1 MAEIRKFFGL
11 SYLLTWVLLAPWFY
25 LFNVVFQG
33 SAPWWL
39 WLWVPLAVI
48 GGWGP
53 TVAAL
58 TLTARAE
65 DRDAVRRLLRSLV
78 NWRVPL
84 RWYLFALF
92 LPPTATAVSILLVD
106 PNPTSWQRFAFG
118 DVVRQLPVAYALAL
132 PFGPMGEELGWRGYA
147 LPRLLDRIGPIRA
160 ALVIGVMWTFW
171 HGPMMLFMP
180 GASIPAFM
188 GLTPFS
194 VAVYLGQ
201 ITAWSAIITLIYVR
215 TGGNILLA
223 VLAHL
228 AFNTAASVVF
238 AGLPTFTP
246 DRVRQ
251 IYLMNVAVLGIVGLG
266 CMFWLGRSGTR
277 GTGPNNGLQRTALR
291 AAAEAER

>member
-25 LFNVVFQG
+25 LFNIVFRG
-33 SAPWWL
+33 SPPWWL
-39 WLWVPLAVI
+39 WLWVPFAFI

-58 TLTARAE
+58 ILTARAE
-65 DRDAVRRLLRSLV
+65 GRDAVRRLLRSLV

-84 RWYLFALF
+84 PWYLFALF
-92 LPPTATAVSILLVD
+92 LPPAATAVSILLVD
-106 PNPTSWQRFAFG
+106 RNPTSWQRFAFG
-118 DVVRQLPVAYALAL
+118 DVVRKLPIAYGLAL
-132 PFGPMGEELGWRGYA
+132 PFGPLGEELGWRGYA
-147 LPRLLDRIGPIRA
+147 LPRLLGRIGPIGA

-228 AFNTAASVVF
+228 AFNTAESIVF

-251 IYLMNVAVLGIVGLG
+251 IYLTNVAVLGVVGLG
-266 CMFWLGRSGTR
+266 CLFLLGRSSSLGAR
-277 GTGPNNGLQRTALR
+277 PNNGLQRTD
-291 AAAEAER
+291 

>member
-25 LFNVVFQG
+25 LFTVFFHG
-33 SAPWWL
+33 SSPWWL
-39 WLWVPLAVI
+39 WLWVPFAFI

-53 TVAAL
+53 TAAAL
-58 TLTARAE
+58 ILTASAE
-65 DRDAVRRLLRSLV
+65 GREGVRRLLRSLV

-84 RWYLFALF
+84 RWYLFALV
-92 LPPTATAVSILLVD
+92 LPPAATAVSILLVD
-106 PNPTSWQRFAFG
+106 RGPTTWQRFAFG
-118 DVVRQLPVAYALAL
+118 DVLRKLPVAYALAL
-132 PFGPMGEELGWRGYA
+132 PFGPLGEELGWRGYA
-147 LPRLLDRIGPIRA
+147 LPRLLGRIGPVGA

-201 ITAWSAIITLIYVR
+201 ITAWSAIITLIYLR
-215 TGGNILLA
+215 TGGSVLLA

-228 AFNTAASVVF
+228 AFNTAESVVF
-238 AGLPTFTP
+238 AGLPPFTP
-246 DRVRQ
+246 ESVRQ
-251 IYLMNVAVLGIVGLG
+251 IYLTNVAVVGVVGLG
-266 CMFWLGRSGTR
+266 CLFWLGRSSPR
-277 GTGPNNGLQRTALR
+277 LPQPNSGLQGTLY
-291 AAAEAER
+291 

>member
-25 LFNVVFQG
+25 LFNVVFHG
-33 SAPWWL
+33 SSPWWL
-39 WLWVPLAVI
+39 WLWVPLAFI

-65 DRDAVRRLLRSLV
+65 GRDAVRRLLRSLV

-92 LPPTATAVSILLVD
+92 LPPAATAVSILIVD
-106 PNPTSWQRFAFG
+106 RNATSWQRFAFG
-118 DVVRQLPVAYALAL
+118 DFVRHLPVAYALAL
-132 PFGPMGEELGWRGYA
+132 PFGPLGEELGWRGYA
-147 LPRLLDRIGPIRA
+147 LPRLLGRTGPTGA

-188 GLTPFS
+188 GLTPSS

-201 ITAWSAIITLIYVR
+201 IMAWSAIITLIYMR
-215 TGGNILLA
+215 TRGSILLA

-228 AFNTAASVVF
+228 AFNTAQSVVF

-251 IYLMNVAVLGIVGLG
+251 IYLTNVAVLGVVGLG
-266 CMFWLGRSGTR
+266 CLFWLGRRQYSR
-277 GTGPNNGLQRTALR
+277 G
-291 AAAEAER
+291 AA